1 MALVVQKYGGSS
13 VANAERVKRV
23 AERIV
28 EAKKNGDDVVVVV
41 SAMGDTTDELLD
53 QASQITADPPG
64 RELDMLLTAGERI
77 SMALLAI
84 AISTHGYEARSFTG
98 SQAGVIT
105 TSSHGKARIID
116 VTPGR
121 LRDALDDGSIVIVAG
136 FQGVSQDTKDVTTLG
151 RGGSDTTAV
160 AVAAALRAA
169 VCEIYTDV
177 DGVFTADP
185 RIVPNAKRLETVTYE
200 EMLELAASGAKVLM
214 LRCVEYARRYGIPVH
229 VRSSYSQLPG
239 TIVTGSM
246 EDLTVEQA
254 IITGVAH
261 DRSEGKITV
270 SGVPDRPGEA
280 AQIFRV
286 LADAEINIDMIVQN
300 VSTEAKLTDISFT
313 LPKSDGPAAIAA
325 LERVKHTVGYTG
337 VSFDQH
343 IGKVSLVG
351 AGMRSHPGVSA
362 KFFGALADAGVNL
375 ELIST
380 SEIRISVV
388 CRDTDVDLAVRA
400 VHDAFD
406 LGSDQAEAVVYG
418 GTGR

>member
-1 MALVVQKYGGSS
+1 MRARSSSSRASRVSARTPRTSRRWAAAARTPPRWRLPRRSTPTSARSTPTWTASSPPTRGSS
-13 VANAERVKRV
+13 RTPGAWRPSPTR
-23 AERIV
+23 RC
-28 EAKKNGDDVVVVV
+28 
-41 SAMGDTTDELLD
+41 S
-53 QASQITADPPG
+53 SSPRPG
-64 RELDMLLTAGERI
+64 RR
-77 SMALLAI
+77 
-84 AISTHGYEARSFTG
+84 G
-98 SQAGVIT
+98 SC
-105 TSSHGKARIID
+105 S
-116 VTPGR
+116 
-121 LRDALDDGSIVIVAG
+121 
-136 FQGVSQDTKDVTTLG
+136 
-151 RGGSDTTAV
+151 
-160 AVAAALRAA
+160 
-169 VCEIYTDV
+169 
-177 DGVFTADP
+177 
-185 RIVPNAKRLETVTYE
+185 
-200 EMLELAASGAKVLM
+200 AASRTPAARARVRRAGG
-214 LRCVEYARRYGIPVH
+214 CARREGIPVH

-246 EDLTVEQA
+246 EDLPVEQA

-270 SGVPDRPGEA
+270 YGVPDRPGEA

-300 VSTEAKLTDISFT
+300 VSAEASKLADISFT

-325 LERVKHTVGYTG
+325 LERVQHTVGYTD

-388 CRDTDVDLAVRA
+388 CRDTDVDIAVRA

-406 LGSDQAEAVVYG
+406 LGSDVEAVVYG